1 LSNEFNLPASSRT
14 PEVSLNFDT
23 GALTLSGECYPEDAS
38 QFFGSLNQAL
48 DQHFSSAKNLSVNIS
63 LIYFNSSSARAL
75 MELMDKLEDKAK
87 AGSDISVVWSC
98 DEDDDVTQEFVEDLL
113 SDYSA
118 MHLKVDLIKSE

>member
-1 LSNEFNLPASSRT
+1 LSNEFILAASSRT
-14 PEVSLNFDT
+14 PEVSLNYDT

-38 QFFGSLNQAL
+38 QFFGALNEAL
-48 DQHFSSAKNLSVNIS
+48 DKHFSNAKNLSTNIS

-87 AGSDISVVWSC
+87 TGSHISVVWSC

-118 MHLKVDLIKSE
+118 MQLKVDLIKSE